1 MKFKYIPKLITLVSL
16 LLLFVLSGCGSKTGG
31 SSNQPSEKEYL
42 TNKGKLTYAMSGL
55 LKPLN
60 YKDKGKLV
68 GFDVE
73 IGEEIS
79 KRIGLKANPVTNPWE
94 TIIQG
99 LKGKKYDAIIGSMT
113 DTPERSK
120 QVDFTNP
127 YYISGAQIFVS
138 NSNNT
143 IKSEDDLKNKR
154 IGIMQA
160 STYKQT
166 AEKYTNDIKNY
177 PSDVY
182 ALQDLVPGRVDAVIT
197 DRIVGVSAIKQEG
210 LQIKTVGDLLQK
222 ENISIAVNKDNPIL
236 LKKINN
242 AIKEMVEDGTYE
254 KISKKWFGE
263 NVLK

>member
-1 MKFKYIPKLITLVSL
+1 MKIKNVSKLMTLTFLLVL
-16 LLLFVLSGCGSKTGG
+16 LLLGGCGSKTEGTA
-31 SSNQPSEKEYL
+31 SDKEKL
-42 TNKGKLTYAMSGL
+42 VNDGKLTYAMSGL

-60 YKDKGKLV
+60 YKDNGKLV

-73 IGEEIS
+73 IGAEIA

-113 DTPERSK
+113 ATPERAK
-120 QVDFTNP
+120 QVDFTDP
-127 YYISGAQIFVS
+127 YYIFGAQIFVAK
-138 NSNNT
+138 SNNS
-143 IKSEDDLKNKR
+143 INSAEDLKNKK

-160 STYKQT
+160 STYKEI
-166 AEKYTNDIKNY
+166 ADKYTKDVKNY

-197 DRIVGVSAIKQEG
+197 DKIVGVSAIKQEG
-210 LQIKTVGDLLQK
+210 IQIKTAGDLLRK
-222 ENISIAVNKDNPIL
+222 ENISIAVNKDNPVL
-236 LKKINN
+236 LKKINK
-242 AIKEMVEDGTYE
+242 AIKEMVDDGTYE
-254 KISKKWFGE
+254 KISNKWFGE